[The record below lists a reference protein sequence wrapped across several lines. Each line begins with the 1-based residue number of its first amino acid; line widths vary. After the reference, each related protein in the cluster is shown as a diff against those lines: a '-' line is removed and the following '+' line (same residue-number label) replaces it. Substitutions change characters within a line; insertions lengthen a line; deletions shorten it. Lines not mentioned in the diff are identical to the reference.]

1 MIAHKSEAGFTSLE
15 ALVGATLFSVIAA
28 GLAVTTIGTT
38 KANTTSR
45 YTAAASTLIY
55 DKIEQFRSGSNPGDL
70 APGAHSDPNN
80 PVSSVGSA
88 GGMFTRTWAVT
99 QNVPR
104 PGVHEVTVTI
114 SWNQDG
120 PRSLRGITYVCG
132 WPTC

>member
-1 MIAHKSEAGFTSLE
+1 MTSRRTEAGFTSLE

-45 YTAAASTLIY
+45 DTAAASTLIY
-55 DKIEQFRSGSNPGDL
+55 DKIEQFRAGSNPAELMAGT
-70 APGAHSDPNN
+70 HSDPNN
-80 PVSSVGSA
+80 PVSSVGTA
-88 GGMFTRTWAVT
+88 GGRFTRTWAVT
-99 QNVPR
+99 ENVPR
-104 PGVHEVTVTI
+104 PGVHQVIVTI
-114 SWNQDG
+114 SWNHDG